1 MITIDKKIT
10 AVSVVTPEAVKSS
23 SPVHSK
29 LPARD
34 DVLYGK
40 TYKLKTPLSEHAL
53 YITINDV
60 VDEAGKHKP
69 FEIFINSKAMDNFQW
84 IVAMTRVMS
93 AVFRHGGDV
102 TFLVEELRLIQDP
115 RGGYFKKG
123 KWMPSLIAEIGDII
137 EQHFI
142 SIGLT
147 NKEPT
152 SQHQK
157 KLIDEAY
164 QKMKAVNQEV
174 TLDDGYPASAT
185 VCRKCLHRAAIQ
197 DSGCKI
203 CLHCSESS
211 CS

>member
-1 MITIDKKIT
+1 MITIDQKIT

-23 SPVHSK
+23 TPAPSK
-29 LPARD
+29 LPDRD

-93 AVFRHGGDV
+93 AVFRKGGDV

-123 KWMPSLIAEIGDII
+123 KWMPSLVAEIGEII
-137 EQHFI
+137 EQHLSGF
-142 SIGLT
+142 GLIVKDNSLADAAKAMVAEKVT
-147 NKEPT
+147 ASNKPEGMLCEKCMEK
-152 SQHQK
+152 SVV
-157 KLIDEAY
+157 I
-164 QKMKAVNQEV
+164 
-174 TLDDGYPASAT
+174 LD
-185 VCRKCLHRAAIQ
+185 
-197 DSGCKI
+197 GCKT
-203 CLHCSESS
+203 CTSCGWSHCG
-211 CS
+211 